1 MDFSQKKL
9 QKQGFY
15 AGQDGRY
22 GGSLIYC
29 RNLYIGER
37 YEETCSIMEDGRS
50 FRKKQISDQLQLEA
64 EGYRKDFENYRCLV
78 LQSASSGCF
87 PTTTSVSPWKV
98 PVTAVSACYM
108 SQQLPEMQQYAME
121 AFKDNAFHRPGD
133 PYDDVAPV
141 VVFLAS
147 DESK

>member
-1 MDFSQKKL
+1 
-9 QKQGFY
+9 
-15 AGQDGRY
+15 
-22 GGSLIYC
+22 
-29 RNLYIGER
+29 
-37 YEETCSIMEDGRS
+37 
-50 FRKKQISDQLQLEA
+50 
-64 EGYRKDFENYRCLV
+64 
-78 LQSASSGCF
+78 
-87 PTTTSVSPWKV
+87 
-98 PVTAVSACYM
+98 M